1 MNDVLVFGGGYTGHK
16 RTTRE
21 NEGAVIRLSSRP
33 VQSAGDP
40 VYQPIEYE
48 FVTHRFYDSRDGKEY
63 LVAIRDEP
71 PSDNEVL
78 EAIMRQ
84 KPKPLE

>member
-1 MNDVLVFGGGYTGHK
+1 MNDVLVFGGGYKGDK
-16 RTTRE
+16 RATRF
-21 NEGAVIRLSSRP
+21 NEGESIRLASHP

-48 FVTHRFYDSRDGKEY
+48 FVTHRFYDRRDGKEY
-63 LVAIRDEP
+63 LLAIRDEQ
-71 PSDNEVL
+71 PSTEQIL